1 MGKRSAA
8 FDTPVQVVRES
19 TFRRYPGRVTGKH
32 QAAESP
38 YRKATLAVMCVG
50 TVVLA
55 AMAFGPLW
63 MVRAA
68 LGLAIAMALASVLLA
83 WREVEH
89 VTKAH
94 QLELKA
100 VLAASREQAE
110 RRHRESLEMID
121 RFVERSTQL
130 SANVQRITAELGA
143 AHAELATMR
152 GNSVWLRGEVA
163 ERQARIDELN
173 QRIAELESQA
183 EVAEAEVLAL
193 PRYGTASSR
202 ALPSAEE
209 IWADG
214 NHPTVVDL
222 NAITFPVLDERKH
235 A

>member
-1 MGKRSAA
+1 M
-8 FDTPVQVVRES
+8 T
-19 TFRRYPGRVTGKH
+19 
-32 QAAESP
+32 
-38 YRKATLAVMCVG
+38 VG
-50 TVVLA
+50 TIVLG

-63 MVRAA
+63 MVRTA
-68 LGLAIAMALASVLLA
+68 LGLAIAMAFASVFLA

-89 VTKAH
+89 ITKAH
-94 QLELKA
+94 QVELKA
-100 VLAASREQAE
+100 VMAASREQAE

-143 AHAELATMR
+143 AHSELATMR

-163 ERQARIDELN
+163 ERQARIDALTE
-173 QRIAELESQA
+173 RVAELESQA
-183 EVAEAEVLAL
+183 EAAEAEVLAL
-193 PRYGTASSR
+193 PRYGTSSAR

-209 IWADG
+209 LWADG

-222 NAITFPVLDERKH
+222 NAISFPVLDERKH